1 MEDNVMFCR
10 KRSEKT
16 LYLDH
21 GATTYPHP
29 PCVLHAMEQ
38 CMDFHGGNPGRGS
51 HKLAE
56 KAAEEIY
63 TCREVVADTFHL
75 VPERVVFT
83 KNTTEGLNIALAG
96 LLSDGDHVFLDDMAH
111 NATYR
116 PLYHLTESRNVTCT
130 LYPSGAPREELFP
143 YLDAHSTPTTRML
156 VLTHQSNVCSHVGHA
171 DLLAEY
177 CRTRGLLF
185 VVDAAQS
192 GGHLP
197 IDVDGWGAAAVCMPG
212 HKGLLGPQGTGLLL
226 LGENVPEL
234 TPLLFGGSGSHSL
247 DPTMPADL
255 PEHLEAG
262 TLNTPG
268 IAGLREGI
276 LYRKAHPEIAE
287 NAAKYAHRLGDAL
300 SRCEGVTVHGSY
312 DHGTVSF
319 TMDRMLP
326 GEIAYRLN
334 EHGICVRSG
343 YHCAP
348 IAHRTLG
355 TAENGTVRVSFG
367 YGNRAADVDRF
378 LDIFH
383 KI

>member
-1 MEDNVMFCR
+1 MFCR
-10 KRSEKT
+10 KRSEKI

-38 CMDFHGGNPGRGS
+38 CLDFHGGNPGRGS
-51 HKLAE
+51 HKMAE

-63 TCREVVADTFHL
+63 TCRVVAANTFHL
-75 VPERVVFT
+75 TPERVIFT
-83 KNTTEGLNIALAG
+83 KNTTEALNIVLLGILAH
-96 LLSDGDHVFLDDMAH
+96 GDHIFLDDMAH

-116 PLYHLTESRNVTCT
+116 PLCHLTATRGVSST
-130 LYPSGAPREELFP
+130 LYPSGAPREELFA

-156 VLTHQSNVCSHVGHA
+156 ILTHQSNICSHTGNA
-171 DLLAEY
+171 ALLAEY
-177 CRTRGLLF
+177 CQAHKLLF

-192 GGHLP
+192 GGYLP
-197 IDVDGWGAAAVCMPG
+197 IDVDGWGAAAVCLPG

-226 LGENVPEL
+226 LGNAVPEIE
-234 TPLLFGGSGSHSL
+234 PLLFGGSGSLSL
-247 DPTMPADL
+247 DPTMPKEV
-255 PEHLEAG
+255 PERLEAG
-262 TLNTPG
+262 TLCTPG

-276 LYRKAHPEIAE
+276 LYRNAHPEIAE
-287 NAAKYAHRLGDAL
+287 NAAQYALRLGDAL
-300 SRCEGVTVHGSY
+300 SMCDGVTVHGAY
-312 DHGTVSF
+312 DRGTVSF

-334 EHGICVRSG
+334 KHGICVRSG

-348 IAHRTLG
+348 VAHQTLG
-355 TAENGTVRVSFG
+355 TVANGTVRVSFG

>member
-1 MEDNVMFCR
+1 MLCR
-10 KRSEKT
+10 KRTDKI

-51 HKLAE
+51 HRLAE
-56 KAAEEIY
+56 KAAEEVY
-63 TCREVVADTFHL
+63 TCREAAADMFHL
-75 VPERVVFT
+75 APERVVFT

-96 LLSDGDHVFLDDMAH
+96 LLAPGDHVFLDDMAH
-111 NATYR
+111 NASYR
-116 PLYHLTESRNVTCT
+116 PLCHLSKTRGVTFT
-130 LYPSGAPREELFP
+130 LYPSDTPREVLFP
-143 YLDAHSTPTTRML
+143 YLDAHSTKSTRML
-156 VLTHQSNVCSHVGHA
+156 VLTHQSNICSRAA
-171 DLLAEY
+171 DADALAEY

-192 GGHLP
+192 GGHMP
-197 IDVDGWGAAAVCMPG
+197 IDVDGWHAAVVCLPG
-212 HKGLLGPQGTGLLL
+212 HKGLLGPQGTGLFLV
-226 LGENVPEL
+226 GENTPEIA
-234 TPLLFGGSGSHSL
+234 PFLLGGSGSHSL
-247 DPTMPADL
+247 DPTMPDDL

-276 LYRKAHPEIAE
+276 LYRRAHPELAT
-287 NAAKYAHRLGDAL
+287 ACARFSAMLGDAL
-300 SRCEGVTVHGSY
+300 SKMDGVTVHGAY
-312 DHGTVSF
+312 DRGTVSF
-319 TMDRMLP
+319 TKAGMLP
-326 GEIAYRLN
+326 GEVAYRLN
-334 EHGICVRSG
+334 ERGVCVRSG

-348 IAHRTLG
+348 VAHRTLG
-355 TAENGTVRVSFG
+355 TVENGTVRVSFG

>member
-1 MEDNVMFCR
+1 MFCR
-10 KRSEKT
+10 KQTEKL

-38 CMDFHGGNPGRGS
+38 CMDFHGGNPGRGA
-51 HKLAE
+51 HRLAE
-56 KAAEEIY
+56 KAAEEVY
-63 TCREVVADTFHL
+63 SCREVAADVFHL
-75 VPERVVFT
+75 APERVVFT
-83 KNTTEGLNIALAG
+83 KNTTEGLNIALFG
-96 LLSDGDHVFLDDMAH
+96 LLQPGDHVFVDDMAH
-111 NATYR
+111 NAVYR
-116 PLYHLTESRNVTCT
+116 PLCHLAETRGITYT
-130 LYPSGAPREELFP
+130 LYSSTAEKEPLYA
-143 YLDAHSTPTTRML
+143 YLDAHSTPETKML
-156 VLTHQSNVCSHVGHA
+156 VCTQMSNICSHVA
-171 DLLAEY
+171 DMTSIAAY
-177 CRTRGLLF
+177 CRTRGLLL

-197 IDVDGWGAAAVCMPG
+197 IDVDGWKAAAVCLPG

-226 LGENVPEL
+226 LGEHVEQVAPF
-234 TPLLFGGSGSHSL
+234 LFGGSGSHSL
-247 DPTMPADL
+247 DTTMPADL
-255 PEHLEAG
+255 PERLEAG

-276 LYRKAHPEIAE
+276 LYRQAHPELAE
-287 NAAKYAHRLGDAL
+287 TAARLSVKLGDAL
-300 SRCEGVTVHGSY
+300 SRIDGVTVHGAY
-312 DHGTVSF
+312 DRGTVSF
-319 TMDRMLP
+319 TKMGLPP
-326 GEIAYRLN
+326 GEIAHRLN
-334 EHGICVRSG
+334 AHGICVRSG

-348 IAHRTLG
+348 LAHKTLG

>member
-1 MEDNVMFCR
+1 MLCR
-10 KRSEKT
+10 KRTEKI

-51 HKLAE
+51 HKMAE

-63 TCREVVADTFHL
+63 TCREVAADMFHL
-75 VPERVVFT
+75 APERVVFT
-83 KNTTEGLNIALAG
+83 KNTTEGLNIALFG
-96 LLSDGDHVFLDDMAH
+96 LLAPGDHVFIDDMAH

-116 PLYHLTESRNVTCT
+116 PLCHLAETRGITYT
-130 LYPSGAPREELFP
+130 LYPSDAEPDTLYA
-143 YLDAHSTPTTRML
+143 YLDAHSTAETKML
-156 VLTHQSNVCSHVGHA
+156 ICTQMSNICSRSA
-171 DLLAEY
+171 DMASIAAY
-177 CRTRGLLF
+177 CRSRGLLL

-197 IDVDGWGAAAVCMPG
+197 IDVDGWSAAAVCLPG

-226 LGENVPEL
+226 VGAHTEQIAPFQ
-234 TPLLFGGSGSHSL
+234 FGGSGSHSL
-247 DPTMPADL
+247 DTTMPEEL

-276 LYRKAHPEIAE
+276 LYRRAHPELAE
-287 NAAKYAHRLGDAL
+287 NTARLSTLLGDAL
-300 SRCEGVTVHGSY
+300 SHIDGVTVHGAY
-312 DHGTVSF
+312 DRGTVSF
-319 TMDRMLP
+319 TKAGALP

-334 EHGICVRSG
+334 AHGICVRSG

-348 IAHRTLG
+348 VAHRTLG
-355 TAENGTVRVSFG
+355 TVETGTVRVSFG